1 MVYEQ
6 TDIKT
11 LMLDD
16 RIIILNGEINEYVA
30 NDIVTKLLYL
40 NNKDSTSDIFMYI
53 NSPGGTVSD
62 GLAIYDTM
70 NHVKCDVSTICIGM
84 ACSMGAFLLAGGT
97 KGKRYSLP
105 NSSIM
110 IHQPLGGA
118 SGQASDVAIV
128 ANQILKT
135 KEKLNRI
142 LSERC
147 GQPIEKISVDTDRDF
162 YMTPEEAKEYG
173 LIDNVLYPEK
183 K

>member
-1 MVYEQ
+1 
-6 TDIKT
+6 
-11 LMLDD
+11 MLDD

-62 GLAIYDTM
+62 GLAIFDTM

-105 NSSIM
+105 NSLSL
-110 IHQPLGGA
+110 IH
-118 SGQASDVAIV
+118 I
-128 ANQILKT
+128 
-135 KEKLNRI
+135 
-142 LSERC
+142 
-147 GQPIEKISVDTDRDF
+147 
-162 YMTPEEAKEYG
+162 
-173 LIDNVLYPEK
+173 
-183 K
+183 